1 MTAAAGV
8 AAGVPA
14 EGAVASVLGP
24 AADPVERVGDRGT
37 IRSWELPG
45 TVSKARH
52 AVSAPTPPGHRKPGD
67 EAGKSPVERVRVH
80 AAILEM
86 AIRKVGT
93 AAGSTNVPATATAS
107 TACPRGVNAPSA
119 LAQTRLMLR
128 APDTTSISR
137 LSARSGTAGIRR
149 CVTQTA
155 ELAPN
160 AARMITSSALPSSGT
175 GMADRFRCRAA
186 GAQRQHAQPD
196 DRSSAEIRSD
206 RCGDTRCGTTE
217 QEGGARRQCAEQ
229 SHALGKGLHSNGKR
243 QTTGNGDD
251 RDHRQ
256 QCRPQHQPAQGR
268 PDCRPLPKA
277 EAVANHSG
285 PDGDRGSRP
294 PIPQRRRGRPAVP
307 QRKRAPQPPQGRR
320 WTSPRSSS
328 ARCGPLPGWGLQTR
342 PLSRRQRRETGQQLL
357 VWVSRR
363 QQAAE
368 RPHQAGGL
376 RVASRPHVAPDLQGA
391 NDHCL

>member
-1 MTAAAGV
+1 MSSAQALASGLQPAVAVRRLVAADRRSGAEGRHASPLAALAALRPRRAAGPASRCLAALVDFRRRTEIVRALLRVARMVIQLRERCAFRCSSSLACRCRSAIWLCRASLEAGNSVTAAAGV

-24 AADPVERVGDRGT
+24 AADPVERVGGRGT

-175 GMADRFRCRAA
+175 AWRIVSAA
-186 GAQRQHAQPD
+186 
-196 DRSSAEIRSD
+196 
-206 RCGDTRCGTTE
+206 
-217 QEGGARRQCAEQ
+217 ARRRTA
-229 SHALGKGLHSNGKR
+229 
-243 QTTGNGDD
+243 
-251 RDHRQ
+251 
-256 QCRPQHQPAQGR
+256 PAR
-268 PDCRPLPKA
+268 
-277 EAVANHSG
+277 
-285 PDGDRGSRP
+285 
-294 PIPQRRRGRPAVP
+294 
-307 QRKRAPQPPQGRR
+307 
-320 WTSPRSSS
+320 T
-328 ARCGPLPGWGLQTR
+328 AR
-342 PLSRRQRRETGQQLL
+342 
-357 VWVSRR
+357 
-363 QQAAE
+363 
-368 RPHQAGGL
+368 
-376 RVASRPHVAPDLQGA
+376 
-391 NDHCL
+391 